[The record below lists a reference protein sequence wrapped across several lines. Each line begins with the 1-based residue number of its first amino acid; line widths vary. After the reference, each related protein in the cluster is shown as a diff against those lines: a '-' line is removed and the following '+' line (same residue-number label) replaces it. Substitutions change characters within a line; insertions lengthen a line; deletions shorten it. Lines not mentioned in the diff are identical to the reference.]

1 MNAMASK
8 TANWYAQMLMP
19 LENSIKITLINK
31 LSASILEDS
40 ADNKKN
46 LSFFDG
52 LNNSWCDD
60 ISPEEET
67 SSIRNSRMSG
77 KTRILEDF

>member
-1 MNAMASK
+1 MNAAVAQ

-19 LENSIKITLINK
+19 LEDSVKITIINK
-31 LSASILEDS
+31 LSASMLDDKVS
-40 ADNKKN
+40 SKTD

-60 ISPEEET
+60 ISPEEE
-67 SSIRNSRMSG
+67 SASIRNSRVSG
-77 KTRILEDF
+77 KTRILEEF

>member
-1 MNAMASK
+1 MNAITRE

-31 LSASILEDS
+31 LSASILEKS
-40 ADNKKN
+40 KQTKKN
-46 LSFFDG
+46 MSFFDG
-52 LNNSWCDD
+52 LSNSWCDD

-67 SSIRNSRMSG
+67 AAIRAAMVQGNS
-77 KTRILEDF
+77 RILEDF